1 MTRIEVYAIFSWYAN
16 LRTLKNF
23 QKIVSSKTRL
33 RKKKSNENTVVT
45 QLKKKIL
52 SIKTFASKIIH
63 ALFF

>member
-33 RKKKSNENTVVT
+33 IKKNQT
-45 QLKKKIL
+45 KIQ
-52 SIKTFASKIIH
+52 
-63 ALFF
+63 

>member
-45 QLKKKIL
+45 QLKKKI
-52 SIKTFASKIIH
+52 
-63 ALFF
+63 

>member
-23 QKIVSSKTRL
+23 QKIVSSKTSSYAV
-33 RKKKSNENTVVT
+33 KKKN
-45 QLKKKIL
+45 L

-63 ALFF
+63 ALF